1 MPVPKKKTPKGR
13 RNRRR
18 SHHALSSVQTAECA
32 TCGSDRMPHHACAS
46 CGTYKGRRVTDGTAS
61 KDAAR
66 TERKAARKKAEAEAA
81 AEDHSDHDHAE
92 EDGKEAKKEDK

>member
-1 MPVPKKKTPKGR
+1 
-13 RNRRR
+13 
-18 SHHALSSVQTAECA
+18 
-32 TCGSDRMPHHACAS
+32 MPHHACAS